1 MVSAERLR
9 LDQADTGG
17 VILKERLFGLTN
29 AGRNN
34 REDVKECYFYLDAT
48 PTPSYL
54 KMLYK
59 YPRAEFRY
67 ADLIAVDAAMFGG
80 NTNWRGPVWFP
91 INVMLIRLL
100 PNLRRGAIK
109 SAAAAGW
116 TGATR

>member
-1 MVSAERLR
+1 MVFAERLR

-29 AGRNN
+29 AGGNN
-34 REDVKECYFYLDAT
+34 GEDIKECHFYLDAT

-59 YPRAEFRY
+59 YPQAEFCY
-67 ADLIAVDAAMFGG
+67 ADLIAVDAMFGG

-91 INVMLIRLL
+91 INVMLIRPL

-109 SAAAAGW
+109 SAAAAGR
-116 TGATR
+116 TGPDR